1 MPVGWVPVTDNI
13 STLAHHPKR
22 VLEQIRALAAD
33 LDRVDYS
40 VNLNSLVRARQV
52 SMRAIWTCLESGE
65 LVADH
70 LHLSEPEGDY
80 AKLVCHVEGRSISV
94 DILVCEDGVQ
104 PRLLVLWADEIE
116 D

>member
-22 VLEQIRALAAD
+22 VLEQIRALAAN

-40 VNLNSLVRARQV
+40 VNLNDLVRARQV

-70 LHLSEPEGDY
+70 LHLGETEDDY
-80 AKLVCHVEGRSISV
+80 AKLTCNVEGRSIAV
-94 DILVCEDGVQ
+94 DTLVCGDEVQ
-104 PRLLVLWADEIE
+104 PRLLVLWAEEIE
-116 D
+116 E